1 MLLDVLDPK
10 FLEIIIRASV
20 RLLLDKQFRK
30 WKLIPLRLYEN
41 DLNRKA
47 KRINSFASRI
57 DS

>member
-30 WKLIPLRLYEN
+30 WKLIFLRLYEN

>member
-30 WKLIPLRLYEN
+30 WKLILLRLYEN

>member
-1 MLLDVLDPK
+1 MLLDPK

-30 WKLIPLRLYEN
+30 WKLILLRLYEN